1 MEVTTALYGLA
12 AIFIVI
18 GLYLRSIKKADT
30 GNFSAIIGVILAVV
44 VFAGASGVFL
54 PLTVS
59 DEPTTGVT
67 LIEGVIDGTCVVKS
81 YTQINFSGDT
91 WGADDPTAPAGSVD
105 FYIDGVNPS
114 DSGANRLTTLSVTA
128 GVGGLTN
135 SVLQSCV
142 PYGIVYNG
150 ASAEYDM
157 WYNGVDWTQ
166 DNFIPY
172 TQTSDSVIGLQVM
185 TFNDILVVGT
195 LPDPI
200 EEDST
205 TGEINGQTTSV
216 SGNVSDG
223 QTLEVRVGTDA
234 TPADS
239 DVIYYNKTNGDLSWY
254 VDINI
259 GTSGANKVI
268 VDPVLC
274 FYDGVTNEMEN
285 DEFDSVTLEHQ
296 SGTDWNIQTT
306 DITEDVNG
314 LNCISLGD
322 RFDNSRSG
330 VYRLTFN
337 GINANL
343 GVGTDIFY
351 ATIDDM
357 GDRNGKDIL
366 KNSKATQAAVMEFQ
380 FQT

>member
-1 MEVTTALYGLA
+1 MEIPTVLVIAAVVALVAALWLNSLKKGDAAKVAGIFAVGLGVLA
-12 AIFIVI
+12 YLAGAGMIVP
-18 GLYLRSIKKADT
+18 
-30 GNFSAIIGVILAVV
+30 LAVT
-44 VFAGASGVFL
+44 
-54 PLTVS
+54 P
-59 DEPTTGVT
+59 EPTVPTGLVP
-67 LIEGVIDGTCVVKS
+67 GVVDTTCQAKS
-81 YTQINFSGDT
+81 YTQLNFSGDT
-91 WGADDPTAPAGSVD
+91 WGANDPTAPAGSVD
-105 FYIDGVNPS
+105 FFTAGVDPS
-114 DSGANRLTTLSVTA
+114 ASGANRLTTLSVTA
-128 GVGGLTN
+128 GVGGLAN
-135 SVLQSCV
+135 SVLQSCT

-157 WYNGVDWTQ
+157 WYNGID
-166 DNFIPY
+166 Y
-172 TQTSDSVIGLQVM
+172 TQENTLPYISTTDSVIALAVLN
-185 TFNDILVVGT
+185 FDDIEVVGT

-205 TGEINGQTTSV
+205 TGVINGQTTSV

-254 VDINI
+254 IDINI

-268 VDPVLC
+268 KEPVLC
-274 FYDGVTNEMEN
+274 FYDGVSNEMEN

-296 SGTDWNIQTT
+296 SGTDWNIAST

-314 LNCISLGD
+314 LNCIALAD
-322 RFDNSRSG
+322 RFDKSRSG

-343 GVGTDIFY
+343 DVGTDILY
-351 ATIDDM
+351 ITIDDM

-366 KNSKATQAAVMEFQ
+366 KNAKATQAAVIEMQ

>member
-1 MEVTTALYGLA
+1 MEILTVLVIA
-12 AIFIVI
+12 AIVALVAALWLNSLKKGDAAKVAGVFAV
-18 GLYLRSIKKADT
+18 GLGVLAYLAGAGMIAP
-30 GNFSAIIGVILAVV
+30 LAVTPTEPAPSDFV
-44 VFAGASGVFL
+44 PGVL
-54 PLTVS
+54 
-59 DEPTTGVT
+59 
-67 LIEGVIDGTCVVKS
+67 DGTCQAKS
-81 YTQINFSGDT
+81 YTQLNFSGDT
-91 WGADDPTAPAGSVD
+91 WGANDPTAPAGSVD
-105 FYIDGVNPS
+105 FYIEGVDPS
-114 DSGANRLTTLSVTA
+114 ASGANRLTTLSVTA

-135 SVLQSCV
+135 SVLQSCT

-157 WYNGVDWTQ
+157 WYNGIDWQQ
-166 DNFIPY
+166 DNYLPY
-172 TQTSDSVIGLQVM
+172 VSTTESAIALAVLK
-185 TFNDILVVGT
+185 FNDIEVVGT
-195 LPDPI
+195 IPDPI
-200 EEDST
+200 EEDSV
-205 TGEINGQTTSV
+205 TGVINGQTTS
-216 SGNVSDG
+216 SGLANS
-223 QTLEVRVGTDA
+223 TLEVTVGTDA

-254 VDINI
+254 IDIDI

-268 VDPVLC
+268 EEPVVC
-274 FYDGVTNEMEN
+274 FYDGVANEMEN

-296 SGTDWNIQTT
+296 SGTDWNIGVT

-322 RFDNSRSG
+322 RFDKSRSG

-343 GVGTDIFY
+343 DVGTDVLYI
-351 ATIDDM
+351 TVDDM

-366 KNSKATQAAVMEFQ
+366 KNSKATQGAVIEMQ